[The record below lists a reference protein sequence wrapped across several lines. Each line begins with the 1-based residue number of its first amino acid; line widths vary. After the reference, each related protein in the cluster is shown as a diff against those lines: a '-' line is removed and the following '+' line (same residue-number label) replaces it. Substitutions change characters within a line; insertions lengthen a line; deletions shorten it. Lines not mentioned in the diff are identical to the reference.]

1 MTTTPLNHT
10 PPVITTLAFDDEECA
25 KMQIAAMCSFT
36 GSSIKRINEWIAS
49 SEDIRV
55 HDHVINDMMNTPI
68 FSCKEFFVSLA
79 ATTGNPLSSKRKAGE
94 TQSPKE
100 VWDSMSKETRV
111 LCAIARLAL
120 PVESVKT
127 LIDDVWLN
135 THNSLEK
142 ATDQNNDERIEKF
155 ERRIDSIG
163 NVQHTLEQFIFPLYE
178 KFRDGI
184 LKRDIVAL
192 ALCYDPK
199 IFFEFECD
207 ELE

>member
-1 MTTTPLNHT
+1 MHPLPHVLT
-10 PPVITTLAFDDEECA
+10 AVTFDDEERG
-25 KMQIAAMCSFT
+25 KMQIAAMSSFT
-36 GSSIKRINEWIAS
+36 GSSIRRVNEWIAS

-55 HDHVINDMMNTPI
+55 HDHVIDDMMTTQM

-94 TQSPKE
+94 PLSPKE
-100 VWDSMSKETRV
+100 VWASMSRETRV

-120 PVESVKT
+120 PVENVKT
-127 LIDDVWLN
+127 LIDDIWLN

-155 ERRIDSIG
+155 ERRMDTIG
-163 NVQHTLEQFIFPLYE
+163 NIQTTLEAFIFPLYE

-184 LKRDIVAL
+184 LKCDMTAL

-199 IFFEFECD
+199 IFFEFECE